1 MDFLLLSTRV
11 GLNALNT
18 QTGSV
23 EIGIEMLPDFIVE
36 RDEKFTLNIS
46 SNHTR
51 VVVANSSMVNIVIM
65 NDDGKL

>member
-1 MDFLLLSTRV
+1 MDFLLPSTTV
-11 GLNALNT
+11 GLNASNT

-23 EIGIEMLPDFIVE
+23 EIPIEILQDFIVE

-46 SNHTR
+46 SSHTR
-51 VVVANSSMVNIVIM
+51 VMVANSSMVNIVIM